1 MALRARSGLELLP
14 RAECLRLLGTQRV
27 GRLGFLIGDQPVVL
41 PVNYG
46 VENGV
51 VVFRTGEGAK
61 LEGARKGKVA
71 FEVDD
76 LDRDGCGG
84 WSVVVQGV
92 ADDITGT
99 GDWFDERLRAVA
111 GPPCVPGGVA
121 DHYVRITPSQISGRR
136 LPVEPRSRRAR
147 RMVLPSW
154 VPGDPG
160 HRLPGRRRLARR
172 SARRATPSSA
182 RGSS

>member
-1 MALRARSGLELLP
+1 MDLHVRSGMEVIP
-14 RAECLRLLGTQRV
+14 RAECLRLLAGQRV
-27 GRLGFLIGDQPVVL
+27 GRLGFLAGDQPMVL

-46 VENGV
+46 VEGGV

-76 LDRDGCGG
+76 YGPDACTG

-92 ADDITGT
+92 AEDITGT
-99 GDWFDERLRAVA
+99 DDWFDERLQAIV
-111 GPPCVPGGVA
+111 GPACIPDFA
-121 DHYVRITPSQISGRR
+121 DHLVRITPSRISGRR
-136 LPVEPRSRRAR
+136 FPTSAPSRRTR
-147 RMVLPSW
+147 RIVLPSW

-160 HRLPGRRRLARR
+160 HRLASLTRRRAGVAPR
-172 SARRATPSSA
+172 P
-182 RGSS
+182 

>member
-1 MALRARSGLELLP
+1 MDLQIRSGMELMG
-14 RAECLRLLGTQRV
+14 RAECLRLLEAQRV
-27 GRLGFLIGDQPVVL
+27 GRLGFLVGDQPLVL

-61 LEGARKGKVA
+61 LDAALKGKVA

-76 LDRDGCGG
+76 LDPDGGGG

-99 GDWFDERLRAVA
+99 GDWFEERLRAIA
-111 GPPCVPGGVA
+111 GPPGVPGEA
-121 DHYVRITPSQISGRR
+121 DHFVRITPWQISGRR
-136 LPVEPRSRRAR
+136 VPVTSRSRSKKVW

-160 HRLPGRRRLARR
+160 RRLPSRGRRR
-172 SARRATPSSA
+172 ARRASPGSA
-182 RGSS
+182 RGWQ

>member
-1 MALRARSGLELLP
+1 MALQVRSGMELMARP
-14 RAECLRLLGTQRV
+14 ECLRLLGTRRV
-27 GRLGFLIGDQPVVL
+27 GRLGFLVGDQPMVL

-76 LDRDGCGG
+76 LDADGCGG
-84 WSVVVQGV
+84 WSVVIQGV
-92 ADDITGT
+92 AEDITGT
-99 GDWFDERLRAVA
+99 DDWFQERLRAIA
-111 GPPCVPGGVA
+111 GPACVPGVA
-121 DHYVRITPSQISGRR
+121 DHYVRITPSQVSGRR
-136 LPVEPRSRRAR
+136 VPAKPRSKDVR

-160 HRLPGRRRLARR
+160 RRLRGRRGG
-172 SARRATPSSA
+172 
-182 RGSS
+182 RGTWAYPA

>member
-1 MALRARSGLELLP
+1 MDFHAQSGLEVMT

-27 GRLGFLIGDQPVVL
+27 GRLGFLLGDQPVVL

-61 LEGARKGKVA
+61 LEGARKGRVA

-99 GDWFDERLRAVA
+99 EDWFAERLRAIA
-111 GPPCVPGGVA
+111 GPACLPGAA

-136 LPVEPRSRRAR
+136 VPVKPRSRKVR

-160 HRLPGRRRLARR
+160 HRLPGRRRARRR
-172 SARRATPSSA
+172 SARRAIPSSA
-182 RGSS
+182 RESS

>member
-1 MALRARSGLELLP
+1 MALKARSGMELMT
-14 RAECLRLLGTQRV
+14 RGECLRLLGTQRV
-27 GRLGFLIGDQPVVL
+27 GRLAFLAGDQPMVL

-61 LEGARKGKVA
+61 LDGARTGKVA

-99 GDWFDERLRAVA
+99 GDWFEQRLQAIA
-111 GPPCVPGGVA
+111 GPACVPGVA
-121 DHYVRITPSQISGRR
+121 DHVVRITPGQISGRR
-136 LPVEPRSRRAR
+136 MPVRPGSRRVR

-160 HRLPGRRRLARR
+160 HRLGGRRRARR
-172 SARRATPSSA
+172 SGRRAATPRNA